1 MKFTKEQ
8 ISELMCKHAQKE
20 NGLHDLLE
28 IMIESMMVAERGE
41 FLSENQGDKGNGYR
55 PGHAYGHGKN
65 LSSASPET
73 ATVTSIRVFW
83 PSFATRRRNATVLQ
97 ASSTPRG

>member
-28 IMIESMMVAERGE
+28 IMIESMMVAECGE
-41 FLSENQGDKGNGYR
+41 FLSEDQGNKGNGYR
-55 PGHAYGHGKN
+55 PSHQKP
-65 LSSASPET
+65 LDLELQS
-73 ATVTSIRVFW
+73 
-83 PSFATRRRNATVLQ
+83 VLDSL
-97 ASSTPRG
+97 AVVRAP